1 MSRLYWLI
9 WVAFGVCGTRAGI
22 AICHAVAD
30 RGDLGGAMVG
40 YWSCALWA
48 FAWMIASLIMYVS
61 DCRQSSR
68 LPG

>member
-1 MSRLYWLI
+1 MSRVCWAV
-9 WVAFGVCGTRAGI
+9 WVAFGVCGIRAGI

-30 RGDLGGAMVG
+30 RGDLGGAIVG

-48 FAWMIASLIMYVS
+48 CVWIVANVIMRVS
-61 DCRQSSR
+61 DCRRCSR